1 MNNGVVSRRRVILSY
16 IEVLKPRESGLHFL
30 MGTIA
35 ALIVAGRLVAA
46 GGVFP
51 FREFVLA
58 AIAIAAGV
66 TGCNGLTNYLDRG
79 VDARMR
85 RTCLRALPSKRIY
98 PPEKSLPLIIILIA
112 IGLSLA
118 WVINP
123 WCFAFGTVGVIVA
136 ALWRKTSLEVLLGVV
151 ASCAP
156 VLIGWFAI
164 NPAFDLQNL
173 SQILAICLLIAIWIP
188 LHVWSVMVAYRD
200 DFRQAGL
207 NYFPLGWEVRK
218 SVKLLFGL
226 SVLLYLCSVL
236 IYFVGE
242 WHLAYLV
249 VANIL
254 GILML
259 SACVR
264 LLILK
269 SSKSAWQVY
278 KLTAFPYLGV
288 IFITMC
294 MAIWLL

>member
-1 MNNGVVSRRRVILSY
+1 MNNVAVSRRRAVLSY

-35 ALIVAGRLVAA
+35 ALIAGGRLVAA
-46 GGVFP
+46 GGIFP
-51 FREFVLA
+51 LREFVLA
-58 AIAIAAGV
+58 TIAIAAGV
-66 TGCNGLTNYLDRG
+66 AGCNGLTNYLDRG
-79 VDARMR
+79 VDARMQ

-98 PPEKSLPLIIILIA
+98 PPEKSLPLIVALIA
-112 IGLSLA
+112 SGLSLS
-118 WVINP
+118 WFINP
-123 WCFAFGTVGVIVA
+123 WCFAFGTAGVIAA
-136 ALWRKTSLEVLLGVV
+136 ALWRKTSLEVLLGII
-151 ASCAP
+151 AGCAP

-164 NPAFDLQNL
+164 SPAFDLQIL
-173 SQILAICLLIAIWIP
+173 SICLLIAIWIP

-200 DFRQAGL
+200 DYRQAGL

-218 SVKLLFGL
+218 SVKLLFSL
-226 SVLLYLCSVL
+226 AVLLYLCSVL
-236 IYFVGE
+236 IYFAGGR
-242 WHLAYLV
+242 HLAYLV

-259 SACVR
+259 SACIR
-264 LLILK
+264 LLTLQ

-294 MAIWLL
+294 LAAWLV

>member
-1 MNNGVVSRRRVILSY
+1 MNTAAVSRRRAVLSY

-30 MGTIA
+30 MGVIA
-35 ALIVAGRLVAA
+35 ALIAAGRLVAA
-46 GGVFP
+46 GGIFP
-51 FREFVLA
+51 LREFVLA

-66 TGCNGLTNYLDRG
+66 TGCNGLTNYLDRR

-85 RTCLRALPSKRIY
+85 RTCLRALPSKHIF

-112 IGLSLA
+112 SGLSLA
-118 WVINP
+118 WVINL
-123 WCFAFGTVGVIVA
+123 WCFVCGAVGVIAA
-136 ALWRKTSLEVLLGVV
+136 ALWRKTSLEVFLGII
-151 ASCAP
+151 AGCAP

-164 NPAFDLQNL
+164 SPAFDL
-173 SQILAICLLIAIWIP
+173 QILAICLLIAVWIP

-218 SVKLLFGL
+218 SVKLLFSL
-226 SVLLYLCSVL
+226 AVLLYLCSVL
-236 IYFVGE
+236 IYFTGGL
-242 WHLAYLV
+242 HLAYLV
-249 VANIL
+249 VANVL

-264 LLILK
+264 LLTLQ

-294 MAIWLL
+294 LAAWLG

>member
-1 MNNGVVSRRRVILSY
+1 MNNVEVSRGKVVLSY

-30 MGTIA
+30 MGVIA
-35 ALIVAGRLVAA
+35 ALIAAGRLVAT
-46 GGVFP
+46 GGIFP
-51 FREFVLA
+51 LREFVLA
-58 AIAIAAGV
+58 TIAIAAGV
-66 TGCNGLTNYLDRG
+66 TGCNGLTNYLDRA

-85 RTCLRALPSKRIY
+85 RTCLRALPSRRIY

-123 WCFAFGTVGVIVA
+123 WCFAFGTVGVIAA
-136 ALWRKTSLEVLLGVV
+136 ALWRKTSLEVLLGII
-151 ASCAP
+151 AGCAP

-164 NPAFDLQNL
+164 SPAFDL
-173 SQILAICLLIAIWIP
+173 QILAICLLIAIWIP

-200 DFRQAGL
+200 DYRQAGL
-207 NYFPLGWEVRK
+207 RYFPLGWEVRK

-236 IYFVGE
+236 IYFAGGR
-242 WHLAYLV
+242 HLVYLV
-249 VANIL
+249 VANVL

-259 SACVR
+259 SASIR
-264 LLILK
+264 LLALQN
-269 SSKSAWQVY
+269 SKSAWQVY

-294 MAIWLL
+294 LAAWLL